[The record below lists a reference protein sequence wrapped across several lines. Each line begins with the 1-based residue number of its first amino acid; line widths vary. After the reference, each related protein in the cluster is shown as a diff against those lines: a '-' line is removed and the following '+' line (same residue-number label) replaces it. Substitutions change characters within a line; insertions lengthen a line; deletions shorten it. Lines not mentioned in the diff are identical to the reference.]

1 MYVITLFIVL
11 LSYQVDILQIICLVF
26 VCCYIRN
33 VAERTSRQLD
43 PILMVTKSTTVIVAC
58 AKIVNVTG
66 PCRRR
71 RGYWKEDPIVLTF
84 DEETEKLTDILFTP
98 VYR

>member
-1 MYVITLFIVL
+1 MYVTLFIVL
-11 LSYQVDILQIICLVF
+11 LSYQVNILQLF
-26 VCCYIRN
+26 VCFFVGYYIRN

-43 PILMVTKSTTVIVAC
+43 PIFMVTKSTTVIVAC

-84 DEETEKLTDILFTP
+84 DEETEKLTEILFTP